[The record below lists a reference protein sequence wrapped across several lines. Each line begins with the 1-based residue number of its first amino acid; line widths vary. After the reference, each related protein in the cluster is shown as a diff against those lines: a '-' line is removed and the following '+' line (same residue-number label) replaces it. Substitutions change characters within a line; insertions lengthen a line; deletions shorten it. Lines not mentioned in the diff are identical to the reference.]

1 MALFKESKIEKTLP
15 KTSEQLETAQILNSS
30 KVNEKITNNI
40 SGYKWKVNYYNQ
52 ILGKMDKPKQLDT
65 ALNITLQPY
74 RLIEN
79 LTIILTSPLTSAAT
93 KDLNGDGYVDIKQSV
108 HKYDLFIAEVQ
119 NKVGIFYV
127 DEVYMD
133 TYQNNTIH
141 KIIFKFFAFTSDV
154 ATYENLVNKVATE
167 FIYNDEYKFSNEKAI
182 LLKKEVLDFNTGI
195 TYVQGIMNHYFQKYY
210 DPKLKLF
217 KDISDKNKTV
227 LDLYLNKFIK
237 STFNC
242 DFFTWLDRV
251 EYVDIEDMWFISI
264 YDALIKNV
272 SLPLCNKL
280 YISKPDKK
288 YSSTF
293 YREVIRV
300 DAMSSFALEAVDIY
314 SNSYFIPDEFYTTE
328 LDLIEDN
335 KLFEIVLFKTI
346 KELDL
351 NLEEIKTAIE
361 AIRNDEYSYF
371 KIPILCFCFI
381 KQLNTIKI

>member
-52 ILGKMDKPKQLDT
+52 ILGKMDKPRQLDT
-65 ALNITLQPY
+65 ALNITLQSY

-167 FIYNDEYKFSNEKAI
+167 FVYNDEYKFSNEKAI

-280 YISKPDKK
+280 YISKPDEK

-300 DAMSSFALEAVDIY
+300 DAMSSFSLEAVDIY
-314 SNSYFIPDEFYTTE
+314 SDSYFIPDEFYTTV